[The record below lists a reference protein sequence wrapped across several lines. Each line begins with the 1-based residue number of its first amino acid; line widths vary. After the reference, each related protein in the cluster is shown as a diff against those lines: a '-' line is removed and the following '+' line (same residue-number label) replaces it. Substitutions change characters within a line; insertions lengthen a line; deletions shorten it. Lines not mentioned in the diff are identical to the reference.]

1 MECIFDAI
9 LPILIMFATII
20 AGWCLYSSI
29 ATTMGSNFRIQNDRN
44 IRFSVDHLE
53 ELSSQ
58 AKQQFPNVT
67 AAKRLLTKLA
77 YAGVLTEDDYMVM
90 A

>member
-1 MECIFDAI
+1 
-9 LPILIMFATII
+9 
-20 AGWCLYSSI
+20 
-29 ATTMGSNFRIQNDRN
+29 MGSNFRIQNDRN